1 MKKALN
7 VFLIFLIF
15 QLSTIFSINQL
26 RIIAL
31 PSIMIITQSK
41 LIADDIK
48 SNEQTTTNN
57 RINKSKVITLILAW
71 FFGLHH
77 FYLGNYITGIIYI
90 LLSFVGIGAIL
101 SLVDFVTFLGMNDT
115 EWKNYLKSDKSI
127 PWL

>member
-7 VFLIFLIF
+7 VFLTFLIF